1 MGVRTGG
8 HPGTLPPSSETMPSG
23 RRTLNRGPESGIRIG
38 VTPGSS
44 RGEGISET
52 PRGSMR
58 AQGRAAGIGTRRQEV
73 AGSMG

>member
-1 MGVRTGG
+1 MRTGG

-58 AQGRAAGIGTRRQEV
+58 A
-73 AGSMG
+73 